1 MGDLLWH
8 INRLNTL
15 TFTMETCMIKFYMNS
30 EYPCKAEGHGA
41 FGHWTGVSNHCK
53 ADILCAEGEG
63 MAQEINCASRRRSG
77 KSNLATSR
85 TDLCQES

>member
-8 INRLNTL
+8 INRLDTL

-41 FGHWTGVSNHCK
+41 VGHWTGVPNHCK
-53 ADILCAEGEG
+53 ADILCEEGEG
-63 MAQEINCASRRRSG
+63 MAQEINCASQRGGG
-77 KSNLATSR
+77 KSNRAS
-85 TDLCQES
+85 E